1 MVELPQSLAVIMAG
15 VRIATVINIG
25 SATIAAYIG
34 AGGLGELIFKGIQM
48 YRNDMILVG
57 AILAALLAVVAD
69 KLLGYVEHK
78 LTPRGMK

>member
-1 MVELPQSLAVIMAG
+1 
-15 VRIATVINIG
+15 
-25 SATIAAYIG
+25 
-34 AGGLGELIFKGIQM
+34 M